1 MRCRGQPPFPTS
13 AVPVGSKQQ
22 KHSPRSP
29 PSARS
34 FLEPNSPEAHILPQG
49 AQIWPPGCHSGHA
62 PPMASTERGS
72 SGLSPSR
79 LIRAPS
85 HAVCP
90 VRRPT
95 VHLDF
100 HLVLVLGGG
109 GRGGFGEKL
118 RAGTRWRLTRYVCSF
133 SWCPKPCAF
142 SPRHPPPQISG
153 LLDYRITCFLWTVRR
168 QSPGQKK
175 EPASRPAFSALQT
188 PCLNQ
193 FSSSQR
199 SAERKCGCGG
209 GVGVCTHTCVF

>member
-1 MRCRGQPPFPTS
+1 MHCRGQPPFPTS

-29 PSARS
+29 PSTRS

-49 AQIWPPGCHSGHA
+49 ALIWPLGATVDTPHPWPQRNG
-62 PPMASTERGS
+62 GS

-118 RAGTRWRLTRYVCSF
+118 RAGTRWRLTRYVCFF

-142 SPRHPPPQISG
+142 SPAIHLHKSLGCLI
-153 LLDYRITCFLWTVRR
+153 IT
-168 QSPGQKK
+168 
-175 EPASRPAFSALQT
+175 
-188 PCLNQ
+188 
-193 FSSSQR
+193 
-199 SAERKCGCGG
+199 
-209 GVGVCTHTCVF
+209 